1 MFVTVMKEGIEW
13 NGIKSHVNGIK
24 SHGGGAVIRN
34 KYSFLTSSAYIRYF
48 TENATALSTQQLLIL
63 DLCIVSLSVYVYV
76 AAYPIPSSSK
86 STTLLSDKKLGKS
99 FSNRTTS

>member
-1 MFVTVMKEGIEW
+1 MFRIATKLVMKEGIEW
-13 NGIKSHVNGIK
+13 NGIKSHC
-24 SHGGGAVIRN
+24 GGAVIRN

-63 DLCIVSLSVYVYV
+63 DLCIVSLSVYV

-99 FSNRTTS
+99 FSNRTRS